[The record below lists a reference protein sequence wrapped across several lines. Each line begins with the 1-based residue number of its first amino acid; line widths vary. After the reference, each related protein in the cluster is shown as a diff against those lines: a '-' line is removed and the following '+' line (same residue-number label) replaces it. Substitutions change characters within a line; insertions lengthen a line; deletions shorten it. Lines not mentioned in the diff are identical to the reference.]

1 ARMAQTSILDDL
13 TGLSNR
19 KHFESEVDREHRR
32 SQRSW
37 ASYAVARI
45 DVDGMAQLNADI
57 GEEAGDTLLRRTG
70 EVLKAARREY
80 DLVARWEN
88 DELIVLLP
96 GIDERAVKAVLARSI
111 AAMRDAA
118 REVAAR
124 EVTFSAGVAVWIPPS
139 VESSEEVLQRAA
151 TALQAAQLLGRGH
164 VEIDARMIEWKDD
177 PAAGE

>member
-1 ARMAQTSILDDL
+1 M
-13 TGLSNR
+13 
-19 KHFESEVDREHRR
+19 
-32 SQRSW
+32 
-37 ASYAVARI
+37 
-45 DVDGMAQLNADI
+45 
-57 GEEAGDTLLRRTG
+57 
-70 EVLKAARREY
+70 
-80 DLVARWEN
+80 
-88 DELIVLLP
+88 LP

-151 TALQAAQLLGRGH
+151 TALRAAQLLGRGH